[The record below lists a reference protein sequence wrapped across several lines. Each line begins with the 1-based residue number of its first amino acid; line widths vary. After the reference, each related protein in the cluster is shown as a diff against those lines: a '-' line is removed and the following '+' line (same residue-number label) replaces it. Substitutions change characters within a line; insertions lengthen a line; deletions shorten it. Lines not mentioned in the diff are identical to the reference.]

1 MAAFNNASNNATDL
15 SRAGNFEISP
25 YILGLIIAFIAVVL
39 NGFLLLVLAKERK
52 SFLHMRVTYYI
63 INLGIADFLT
73 GLIILFLA
81 MTRVFRIP
89 ITSICEDL
97 IVLLNWITMQCS
109 FYTLVMMSIDRLVI
123 VLYSLSWSDILT
135 VRRTVISIFIFWIIS
150 IAGGIVMYFYQ
161 LETRLAILSFVE
173 LSILIF
179 ICNSLFIYPVL
190 RKREKGR
197 FITTV
202 TSSQTVY
209 SRRVLYPL
217 PYDNMSRVVI
227 ILILVLIITQLP
239 FVIYLQIWLIH
250 HLSGGSILDMVRTK
264 TFVTGYGYAQ
274 SFASLNFAINPIVY
288 AWRVK
293 KYREAFA
300 DTLCYC

>member
-1 MAAFNNASNNATDL
+1 MAALNNTSHGAERYQEDTVITP
-15 SRAGNFEISP
+15 FV
-25 YILGLIIAFIAVVL
+25 LGLLIAFISVLL
-39 NGFLLLVLAKERK
+39 NGSLLLVLAKERK

-73 GLIILFLA
+73 GLITLFLV
-81 MTRVFRIP
+81 MTRLAHIQMS
-89 ITSICEDL
+89 TTGEDL
-97 IVLLNWITMQCS
+97 MVILNWITMQCS

-123 VLYSLSWSDILT
+123 VLYSLSWSYILT
-135 VRRTVISIFIFWIIS
+135 VRRTIVGIIS
-150 IAGGIVMYFYQ
+150 CWVVSVAGGILMYFYQ

-197 FITTV
+197 VITRV
-202 TSSQTVY
+202 SASQTVY
-209 SRRVLYPL
+209 SQRVLYPL

-227 ILILVLIITQLP
+227 ILIVVLIITQLP
-239 FVIYLQIWLIH
+239 FVIYLQMWLIH
-250 HLSGGSILDMVRTK
+250 QLSGRSVLDMVRTQS
-264 TFVTGYGYAQ
+264 FLTGYLYVQ
-274 SFASLNFAINPIVY
+274 SFACLNFAMNPVVY
-288 AWRVK
+288 AWRIK

-300 DTLCYC
+300 NALC

>member
-1 MAAFNNASNNATDL
+1 MAAFSNASNETEILRGD
-15 SRAGNFEISP
+15 FEITP
-25 YILGLIIAFIAVVL
+25 YILGLIISFIAVVL

-89 ITSICEDL
+89 ITSTCEDL
-97 IVLLNWITMQCS
+97 MVLLNWITMQCS

-123 VLYSLSWSDILT
+123 VVYSLSWSDILT
-135 VRRTVISIFIFWIIS
+135 VRRTVISIIILWIIS

-202 TSSQTVY
+202 TSSQGIY
-209 SRRVLYPL
+209 SQRVLYPL
-217 PYDNMSRVVI
+217 SYDNMSRVVI

-250 HLSGGSILDMVRTK
+250 QLSGGSILDMVRTK
-264 TFVTGYGYAQ
+264 TFVTGYEYAQ

-300 DTLCYC
+300 DTLCCC